1 MTFQFAEVY
10 NGGGVNFQFLSYC
23 WAFYGPDGVYP
34 IEGLTLQQM
43 ADACAFVEANE
54 PDLSWGGG
62 DTEDRCS
69 ACNVLL
75 STNPELKNPYK

>member
-23 WAFYGPDGVYP
+23 WAFYGPDGAYP

>member
-75 STNPELKNPYK
+75 STNPELKNPYN